1 MLSTRK
7 TPSYYD
13 MLDCRRSGF
22 TSSKCTLVVAELL
35 DALVVD
41 VVLVCKNEKNDRC
54 PKLQMATKYIMIVIR
69 QSVAEVLGHLA
80 TAELHATVWLQNMPF
95 FKILPPPPPPT
106 LFGYR

>member
-22 TSSKCTLVVAELL
+22 TSSKCTLVVPELL

-41 VVLVCKNEKNDRC
+41 VVIVCKNEK
-54 PKLQMATKYIMIVIR
+54 MID
-69 QSVAEVLGHLA
+69 A
-80 TAELHATVWLQNMPF
+80 QNYRWQQN
-95 FKILPPPPPPT
+95 T
-106 LFGYR
+106 L